1 MTTVATQ
8 PNERPESVLNKLTE
22 IVPLFTTPKNPTG
35 FARFAEVV
43 NDIWGGGSSYTICSI
58 LATSMTSYV
67 NDFIRQ
73 RNSFVS

>member
-43 NDIWGGGSSYTICSI
+43 NDIRGGEQLHHLLHTG
-58 LATSMTSYV
+58 YV
-67 NDFIRQ
+67 NDFTRQ

>member
-22 IVPLFTTPKNPTG
+22 IVPLFTTPTG

-43 NDIWGGGSSYTICSI
+43 NDIWGGGAVTPFAPYW
-58 LATSMTSYV
+58 L
-67 NDFIRQ
+67 RQ
-73 RNSFVS
+73 

>member
-22 IVPLFTTPKNPTG
+22 IVPLFTTG

-43 NDIWGGGSSYTICSI
+43 NDIWGGGAVTPFAPYW
-58 LATSMTSYV
+58 L
-67 NDFIRQ
+67 RQ
-73 RNSFVS
+73 